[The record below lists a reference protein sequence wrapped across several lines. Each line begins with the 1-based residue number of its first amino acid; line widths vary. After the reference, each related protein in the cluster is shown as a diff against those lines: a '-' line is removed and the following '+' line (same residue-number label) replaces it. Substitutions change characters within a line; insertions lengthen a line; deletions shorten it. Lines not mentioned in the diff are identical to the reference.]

1 MTNYTYT
8 GNLVQGKNRV
18 SAVNTHKPII
28 TVEIFDAIQER
39 FSSTENCR
47 KVEKLDNPLRGKIIC
62 EHCGRKMQRK
72 RGSGGADWFFFT
84 CITKN
89 RHGAEYCDGAY
100 IRGSDIRLAIRQE
113 VQVMQPQCLASIAQ
127 CDKRI
132 AEVTGKLHDLK
143 DKENIQLAKRQ
154 EAYKLYITGQYTT
167 QEYKEAV
174 IEFPLSSL
182 QINQL
187 QAELERLEKIK
198 TTVQARISA
207 LCCQNVFESL
217 LREQLRQVVVSTGTV
232 SSII

>member
-1 MTNYTYT
+1 M
-8 GNLVQGKNRV
+8 
-18 SAVNTHKPII
+18 
-28 TVEIFDAIQER
+28 EIFDAIQER
-39 FSSTENCR
+39 FSTTENCR
-47 KVEKLDNPLRGKIIC
+47 KVEELDNPLRGKIIC

-100 IRGSDIRLAIRQE
+100 IRESDIRLAIRQE
-113 VQVMQPQCLASIAQ
+113 VQVMQPQCLASMAQ

-154 EAYKLYITGQYTT
+154 EAYKLYITGQHTT
-167 QEYKEAV
+167 QEYKEVV
-174 IEFPLSSL
+174 IKFPLSSL

-232 SSII
+232 SSIVFI